1 MKIILGNEE
10 IIKIIKDYAYSE
22 FPMKEPEVVITNK
35 RNGVEILINLSD
47 RKNESKIHWT
57 QDSCESSSQE
67 EDSIELARR

>member
-10 IIKIIKDYAYSE
+10 IKKIIKDYAYSE
-22 FPMKEPEVVITNK
+22 FPTKEPEVVITNK
-35 RNGVEILINLSD
+35 RNGVEISINLSD

-67 EDSIELARR
+67 EDSIEL